1 MKVAVI
7 SKSGKVCPGVNLPI
21 NRIVNVGSPEIV
33 VGSPEIVVR
42 SLQMVNDG
50 VVDSF

>member
-7 SKSGKVCPGVNLPI
+7 SKSVKVCPGVNLPI

-50 VVDSF
+50 VVDSC